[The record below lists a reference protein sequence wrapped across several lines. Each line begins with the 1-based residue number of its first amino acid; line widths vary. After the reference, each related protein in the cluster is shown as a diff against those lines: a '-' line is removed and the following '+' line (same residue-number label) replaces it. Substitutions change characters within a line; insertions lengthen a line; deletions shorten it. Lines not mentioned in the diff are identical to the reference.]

1 MKAIILSGFGATD
14 VLEMVDVEAPKPG
27 DEQLL
32 IRVHAAGMNRA
43 DLLQRRG
50 KYLPLPGESTI
61 LGLEIAGEVAAL
73 GKNVTRFNKGDR
85 VFGLVGGGAYA
96 EYCVINQSLA
106 MPIPDNFNYEM
117 AAAVAE
123 AFITANE
130 AVFVLGELKSNEN
143 LLVHAAG
150 SGVGTALVQMA
161 NYKGVNVYGTAGNQT
176 KIDAAYQL
184 GAKQVFNYKTDNF
197 AEQLTNQHLKMDVI
211 ADFIGAEYLSL
222 HLNLLNKQ
230 GRLIG
235 IGLMGG
241 SKAEINLRILQE
253 NLLQLKGFRL
263 RIRTLQEKIIFTQR
277 FQKDWLPVLT
287 AGEIKPIIHAIYP
300 LHEVRAAH
308 KVMEKNLNIG
318 KIILS
323 I

>member
-1 MKAIILSGFGATD
+1 MKAITLSGFGATD
-14 VLEMVDVEAPKPG
+14 VLQLADIDAPKPN
-27 DEQLL
+27 EKQLL
-32 IRVHAAGMNRA
+32 VRVHAAGMNRA

-50 KYLPLPGESTI
+50 KYLPPPGESTI
-61 LGLEIAGEVAAL
+61 LGLEIAGEVVAI
-73 GKNVTRFNKGDR
+73 GKNVTQFSSGDR

-96 EYCVINQSLA
+96 EYCVIDQSVA
-106 MPIPDNFNYEM
+106 MPIPDNFSYDI
-117 AAAVAE
+117 AAAIPE

-130 AVFVLGELKSNEN
+130 AIFVLGELKSNEN

-150 SGVGTALVQMA
+150 SGVSTALIQMA
-161 NYKGVNVYGTAGNQT
+161 NYKGANVYGTTGSQI
-176 KIDAAYQL
+176 KIDAIYQL
-184 GAKQVFNYKTDNF
+184 GAKQVFNYKTESF
-197 AEQLTNQHLKMDVI
+197 TELLTKQHLKMDVI
-211 ADFIGAEYLSL
+211 ADFIGAEYLSA
-222 HLNLLNKQ
+222 HLNLLNKK

-241 SKAEINLRILQE
+241 SKSEINLRILQE

-263 RIRTLQEKIIFTQR
+263 RTRTLEEKTIFTQR

-287 AGEIKPIIHAIYP
+287 TEKIKPIIHAIYP
-300 LHEVRAAH
+300 LNEVKAAH
-308 KVMEKNLNIG
+308 EVMEKNLNVG